1 MAINS
6 PNENLLKLRIYLIY
20 LILMVMVLSHRK
32 DSHRSHCLYKQPVSH
47 ECLYRTGC
55 STAAVRRLRIDER
68 LLGIF
73 EKTEFRIV
81 MASLGHQITVEQTD
95 ELIHEFDVDESDGIE
110 IFEFISMIQKFQQ
123 DFQLDPVDE
132 LIEALQ

>member
-1 MAINS
+1 MVRVRSDRN
-6 PNENLLKLRIYLIY
+6 KL
-20 LILMVMVLSHRK
+20 V
-32 DSHRSHCLYKQPVSH
+32 QN
-47 ECLYRTGC
+47 
-55 STAAVRRLRIDER
+55 
-68 LLGIF
+68 F

-132 LIEALQ
+132 LIEALQEVSSADAFDVRFRP

>member
-1 MAINS
+1 MSRSVSVLVHGPCPYLSMVRVRSDRI
-6 PNENLLKLRIYLIY
+6 KL
-20 LILMVMVLSHRK
+20 VK
-32 DSHRSHCLYKQPVSH
+32 N
-47 ECLYRTGC
+47 
-55 STAAVRRLRIDER
+55 
-68 LLGIF
+68 F

>member
-1 MAINS
+1 MIACT
-6 PNENLLKLRIYLIY
+6 
-20 LILMVMVLSHRK
+20 V
-32 DSHRSHCLYKQPVSH
+32 Q
-47 ECLYRTGC
+47 
-55 STAAVRRLRIDER
+55 AVRRWETFWN
-68 LLGIF
+68 F

-81 MASLGHQITVEQTD
+81 MASLGHQISVEQTD

>member
-1 MAINS
+1 
-6 PNENLLKLRIYLIY
+6 
-20 LILMVMVLSHRK
+20 
-32 DSHRSHCLYKQPVSH
+32 
-47 ECLYRTGC
+47 
-55 STAAVRRLRIDER
+55 
-68 LLGIF
+68 
-73 EKTEFRIV
+73 
-81 MASLGHQITVEQTD
+81 MASLGHQITVEQID

>member
-6 PNENLLKLRIYLIY
+6 LNENLQKLRIYLIY
-20 LILMVMVLSHRK
+20 LILMVMVLSHRN
-32 DSHRSHCLYKQPVSH
+32 DSHRSPCLYKQPVSH
-47 ECLYRTGC
+47 ECLYHTGC
-55 STAAVRRLRIDER
+55 STATVRRLRIDER

>member
-1 MAINS
+1 
-6 PNENLLKLRIYLIY
+6 
-20 LILMVMVLSHRK
+20 
-32 DSHRSHCLYKQPVSH
+32 
-47 ECLYRTGC
+47 
-55 STAAVRRLRIDER
+55 
-68 LLGIF
+68 
-73 EKTEFRIV
+73 